1 MRGADSFSIPST
13 GSLARPHGGGGQT
26 LAQRHRSLRRLAATA
41 VLAAATIG
49 AGASVLAASAA
60 EARSPHGEHGS
71 FNQGDGL
78 SGRHGRHHGHG
89 GHYGPPPPTPEGVQT
104 VATGLNQPKKLTVA
118 PDGSLLVALSGDG
131 TATSD

>member
-1 MRGADSFSIPST
+1 MLT
-13 GSLARPHGGGGQT
+13 
-26 LAQRHRSLRRLAATA
+26 
-41 VLAAATIG
+41 AATIG
-49 AGASVLAASAA
+49 AGAFAASAA
-60 EARSPHGEHGS
+60 EARSSYGGERGN

-104 VATGLNQPKKLTVA
+104 VATGLNQPKKLTIA

-131 TATSD
+131 TATSDCTTGEEAS